1 MPSFA
6 TPSLRG
12 ATRSINMSPPWTADM
27 AVVFYSGVLGASLSV
42 AFLVIYRGQRH
53 CRWIVVA
60 CFAGAAILN
69 LIEAAAS
76 LDEPSNESNW
86 GFSVVHSAAG
96 MVLAHREASLRHL
109 ILGIGISYL
118 IIELVVP
125 LSSVSIE
132 QSAAALRASPPTLSL
147 AMIILYCAARLLRR
161 WHLRRA
167 QTAAEKDACVF
178 NDAWARELAIE
189 TARVQQ
195 NALHAEVLV
204 LSSSLCPAHSFLIQ
218 QMNVSECSHIAEDR
232 KDKTSS
238 FLSRA
243 YCNLCGLSKEDN
255 SNGNGALRCLDT
267 LYSDAGC
274 AYIILISK
282 LASWTTQSSG
292 PFHFDP
298 SEGHALENEQLKS
311 PERAMDK
318 AMLQYGGDISRL
330 VDICRQV

>member
-1 MPSFA
+1 
-6 TPSLRG
+6 
-12 ATRSINMSPPWTADM
+12 
-27 AVVFYSGVLGASLSV
+27 
-42 AFLVIYRGQRH
+42 
-53 CRWIVVA
+53 
-60 CFAGAAILN
+60 
-69 LIEAAAS
+69 
-76 LDEPSNESNW
+76 
-86 GFSVVHSAAG
+86 
-96 MVLAHREASLRHL
+96 
-109 ILGIGISYL
+109 
-118 IIELVVP
+118 
-125 LSSVSIE
+125 
-132 QSAAALRASPPTLSL
+132 
-147 AMIILYCAARLLRR
+147 
-161 WHLRRA
+161 
-167 QTAAEKDACVF
+167 
-178 NDAWARELAIE
+178 
-189 TARVQQ
+189 
-195 NALHAEVLV
+195 
-204 LSSSLCPAHSFLIQ
+204 
-218 QMNVSECSHIAEDR
+218 MNVSECSHIAEDR

-255 SNGNGALRCLDT
+255 SNGHGALRCLDT